1 MTLLA
6 PQTRLDPKALRQ
18 AFSVFPTGVSIVTA
32 RTGDDTPVG
41 FTANSFTSV
50 SLDPPLLLVCPGRY
64 LSSFSVFENCER
76 FAVNVL
82 AEGQEALSDRF
93 ARFGGDRFAQ
103 IGWWDEAGM
112 PPVLDGVA
120 AHFLC
125 ATHRV
130 IPAGDHIVLMGAV
143 EAFQRSD
150 RRGLGFAEQ
159 TYFSLGDAGRARHY
173 G

>member
-1 MTLLA
+1 MT
-6 PQTRLDPKALRQ
+6 QFDPKALRQ
-18 AFSVFPTGVSIVTA
+18 AFSVFPTGVTIVTA
-32 RTGDDTPVG
+32 RADDGTPVG

-64 LSSFSVFENCER
+64 LSSFPVFETCSR

-82 AEGQEALSDRF
+82 ADGQEALSDTF

-103 IGWWDEAGM
+103 AAWTDDPDL
-112 PPVLDGVA
+112 PPVFHGVA

-125 ATHRV
+125 TTHQI
-130 IPAGDHIVLMGAV
+130 IPAGDHVVLMGEV
-143 EAFQRSD
+143 EAFERSE
-150 RRGLGFAEQ
+150 RLGLGFAEQ
-159 TYFSLGDAGRARHY
+159 NYFSLGSVNAAERERHY